1 MRPKRE
7 PQVIVTALVKRKAD
21 PTVWITLA
29 TIGFLSLYLLV

>member
-21 PTVWITLA
+21 PTVWITA
-29 TIGFLSLYLLV
+29 IAVGFLSLYLLV